1 MPQEVVKITAGPY
14 TFLARFEE
22 TAAPKT
28 VAVFKEWFRKTY
40 EEKIIHVR
48 WSGEACWIP
57 LGDKDLNLA
66 WENHTSHP
74 APGQIIVYPG
84 GISETEVLLAYGA
97 CSFSSKTGPCTF
109 KSLPCI
115 C

>member
-1 MPQEVVKITAGPY
+1 MSQEVVKITAGPY

-28 VAVFKEWFRKTY
+28 VAFFKEWFRKTY

-74 APGQIIVYPG
+74 SPGQIIVYPG

-97 CSFSSKTGPCTF
+97 CSFSSKDSF
-109 KSLPCI
+109 SSELKAA
-115 C
+115 